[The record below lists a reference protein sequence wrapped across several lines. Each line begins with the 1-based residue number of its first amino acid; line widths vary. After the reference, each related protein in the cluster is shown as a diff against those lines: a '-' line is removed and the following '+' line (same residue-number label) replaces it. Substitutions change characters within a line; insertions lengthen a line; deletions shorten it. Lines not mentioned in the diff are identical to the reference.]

1 MQLYEALADQLTDIV
16 VNSVSVASG
25 VNILKLLEKRRL
37 SQILTASIFE
47 LTMFYLFVQVLCI
60 RKPEE
65 AIDLFMVEIM
75 HMRHKFD
82 VDTRLVS

>member
-16 VNSVSVASG
+16 VNLVSVVSG
-25 VNILKLLEKRRL
+25 VDILRLLERRRF

-47 LTMFYLFVQVLCI
+47 LTMFYSIVQVLCI

-65 AIDLFMVEIM
+65 ATCLINLML
-75 HMRHKFD
+75 
-82 VDTRLVS
+82 TQGL